1 MSTLITTTAQIG
13 TIKDAGGNA
22 TSMTIDS
29 SGVITHAA
37 GFNNYAAANFTAG
50 STTLNPTLTAIP
62 SWANIITCSFFDL
75 SGGQADV
82 GHRVAVGGSVI
93 TTGYEYSS
101 SYYQNGQAVTLNDRS
116 SSGDNGFRFY
126 GFTASNNNF
135 NGTVVY
141 TKVSDHKYVVTGNHY
156 NHQYTNYRVVFDGRI
171 SLSGPIS
178 GISLLHSANFDAGSV
193 RVIWS

>member
-1 MSTLITTTAQIG
+1 MSTLVTTTAQIG

-37 GFNNYAAANFTAG
+37 GFNNYVEANFTAG

-75 SGGQADV
+75 SGGQADI
-82 GHRVAVGGSVI
+82 GHR
-93 TTGYEYSS
+93 
-101 SYYQNGQAVTLNDRS
+101 
-116 SSGDNGFRFY
+116 
-126 GFTASNNNF
+126 
-135 NGTVVY
+135 
-141 TKVSDHKYVVTGNHY
+141 VTGNHY